1 VDFTPP
7 NVVFG
12 GGLTQCARVAAMASA
27 FDRAAGSAYSQNGI
41 LQGGKILFAPK
52 RFQDISVIHGS
63 KPLP

>member
-1 VDFTPP
+1 
-7 NVVFG
+7 
-12 GGLTQCARVAAMASA
+12 MASA
-27 FDRAAGSAYSQNGI
+27 FDRAAGSAYSQSGI